1 MAKCATLTA
10 FDCYR
15 VSLKKPT
22 RTRTI
27 MVGLLGR
34 ERFIADCGMANEEA
48 GSQMACGPP

>member
-1 MAKCATLTA
+1 MVKRAALPP

-27 MVGLLGR
+27 MVVMLGR

-48 GSQMACGPP
+48 GSQMACGRP